1 MPVTLSNMKTRDSLL
16 LEKAYEQVRDFEM
29 IQHASTEMRAFLLL
43 MKFAMSDP
51 IIQHYLKKFVPK
63 IKHIEG
69 STDYNVLTPQEEIE
83 LEELKRKIKLGG
95 APDEVRLRMIE
106 LTRKLNSATTPDRQ
120 ETVSISEEEGLK
132 YKNLILRRVKALN
145 ADSSLM
151 QQIEDIVD
159 FMIDSAKDNPDAL
172 LDVIDSDLPP
182 FMETDVDLD
191 IQAQDSDLDGQ
202 TQIDREEGDSLS
214 ADEDHEEFPTSSGTK
229 GAANI
234 VKTGIQFL
242 RAAGSTTADQ
252 LANSLQKLKAPQ
264 ALALINGK
272 NPKRT

>member
-191 IQAQDSDLDGQ
+191 TQAQDSDLDGQ
-202 TQIDREEGDSLS
+202 TQIDREEEDSLS